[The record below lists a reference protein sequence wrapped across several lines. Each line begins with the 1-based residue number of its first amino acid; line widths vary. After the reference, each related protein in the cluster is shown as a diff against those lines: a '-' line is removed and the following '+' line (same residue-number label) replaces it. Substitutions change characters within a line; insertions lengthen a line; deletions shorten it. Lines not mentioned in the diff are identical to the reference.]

1 MVSCMIRKYVLLD
14 IYDGFAMVLKMCI
27 LLFGLPG
34 RQVPQKLNETGI
46 KYGLLKAF
54 ILIQKQY

>member
-1 MVSCMIRKYVLLD
+1 MIRKYVLLD